1 MRIKYDNIIN
11 HNIKK
16 IRGDYMKEEKG
27 LTLTI
32 LGMVS
37 IIGIIGLVLLFT
49 KFQATGAIVTMAGCN
64 SPATPV
70 LAEPGVNP
78 NFLPMYQEA
87 GYACEPGVVDAF
99 GMTTWCCTPPA
110 NVPVDPHYESG
121 KSPML
126 PVSYYGYAG
135 YRDTLSKNIG

>member
-1 MRIKYDNIIN
+1 
-11 HNIKK
+11 
-16 IRGDYMKEEKG
+16 MKEEKG

-49 KFQATGAIVTMAGCN
+49 KFNTTGAIVTMAGCD
-64 SPATPV
+64 SPSTPV

-87 GYACEPGVVDAF
+87 GYTCVPGLVDDF
-99 GMTTWCCTPPA
+99 GMTTWCCTPPS
-110 NVPVDPHYESG
+110 NVPVNPHADAG
-121 KSPML
+121 QAPMTD
-126 PVSYYGYAG
+126 VSYYGYAG
-135 YRDTLSKNIG
+135 YRNTLGSNMG